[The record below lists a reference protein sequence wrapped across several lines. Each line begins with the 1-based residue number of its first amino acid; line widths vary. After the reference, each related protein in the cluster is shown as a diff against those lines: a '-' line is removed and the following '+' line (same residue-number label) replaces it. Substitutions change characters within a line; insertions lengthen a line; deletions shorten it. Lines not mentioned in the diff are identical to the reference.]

1 MKVEA
6 LVPVST
12 ESGVHE
18 AGTIFDAS
26 KGEAGRLVFLGFAR
40 EVKVNKPKQQK
51 GKKD

>member
-40 EVKVNKPKQQK
+40 EVKVNKPKQK